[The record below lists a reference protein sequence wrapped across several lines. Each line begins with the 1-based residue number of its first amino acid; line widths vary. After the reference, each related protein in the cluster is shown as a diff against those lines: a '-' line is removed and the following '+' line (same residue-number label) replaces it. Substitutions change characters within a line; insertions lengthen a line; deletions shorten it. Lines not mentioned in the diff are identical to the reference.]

1 MNGWDGDYDGWILH
15 VTILSPFWCLNPL
28 KNHHV
33 LPFKHPI
40 YSWISH
46 EKTYI
51 YRRFSMIFLFQLN
64 FSSANSTKFP
74 KTQARSFRRHLA
86 GLRWRWNHGVESDD
100 GRRSRHSALNLRKFR
115 MDLYMR
121 YMIIYPSLYIYSV
134 SYIIYIINDWGWL
147 SPLDFALRNLTRTNL
162 LLQPN
167 ATRAVL
173 APLTRA
179 ASRCPIQ
186 VFHHLWRA
194 PTDFNTDH
202 GRVNI

>member
-1 MNGWDGDYDGWILH
+1 M
-15 VTILSPFWCLNPL
+15 
-28 KNHHV
+28 K
-33 LPFKHPI
+33 KHTFIDDFPWFSCS
-40 YSWISH
+40 SWISH
-46 EKTYI
+46 PQIPPNFPKPKLDRFDVTWLGFVGAETMASKATMDGEADTAHWTWESSGWICIWDIWLYIHHYKYI
-51 YRRFSMIFLFQLN
+51 YIQC
-64 FSSANSTKFP
+64 
-74 KTQARSFRRHLA
+74 
-86 GLRWRWNHGVESDD
+86 
-100 GRRSRHSALNLRKFR
+100 
-115 MDLYMR
+115 
-121 YMIIYPSLYIYSV
+121 IIYY
-134 SYIIYIINDWGWL
+134 IYIINDWGWL